1 MCARADR
8 ERAANRLVRKP
19 DRKARKITAMLVRLA
34 SVRTNFDLN
43 VGHVG
48 IRDSRNAGNENRKNR
63 TESLTGLG
71 QSRAAINPYASRGH
85 LNSVNVAFVPK
96 VGRS

>member
-34 SVRTNFDLN
+34 FVRTNFDLN

-48 IRDSRNAGNENRKNR
+48 IRDSRNAANENRKNR
-63 TESLTGLG
+63 TELQGWAN
-71 QSRAAINPYASRGH
+71 R
-85 LNSVNVAFVPK
+85 VPRLIPTHR
-96 VGRS
+96 VVI

>member
-34 SVRTNFDLN
+34 FLRTNFDLN

-48 IRDSRNAGNENRKNR
+48 IRDSATLKTRIGRIEPSRVQGWANR
-63 TESLTGLG
+63 
-71 QSRAAINPYASRGH
+71 
-85 LNSVNVAFVPK
+85 VPRLIPTHR
-96 VGRS
+96 VVI